1 MYYRRGKRAAQLKA
15 VRRQVGYMQLKHE
28 LWEDKDGLFTFVL
41 SGPMGEE
48 ARSQIAPGARMIW
61 EVEANSH
68 FEAMTLYYR
77 RMGWG
82 RYTTE
87 HEWDYQPYPLEWWQ
101 KQNPGKEPPK

>member
-1 MYYRRGKRAAQLKA
+1 
-15 VRRQVGYMQLKHE
+15 
-28 LWEDKDGLFTFVL
+28 
-41 SGPMGEE
+41 
-48 ARSQIAPGARMIW
+48 MIW

-68 FEAMTLYYR
+68 FEAMTLYYQ